1 MRFEELFEHRS
12 VFADKLK
19 ICIREAGYTK
29 VSFAKRADI
38 SRPTLDRILK
48 GELDN
53 KSTFDKHVQKIFGV
67 LKVNLDDVMYHTEVP
82 GSVQAV
88 YSANEPDDYVMSD
101 REKRQHELLQDVL
114 DICAIYY

>member
-1 MRFEELFEHRS
+1 MRFEELFDYRA

-29 VSFAKRADI
+29 VSFAQKANI
-38 SRPTLDRILK
+38 SRPTLDRILN

-67 LKVNLDDVMYHTEVP
+67 LKVSLDDVMYHVEVP
-82 GSVQAV
+82 DAVRVV

>member
-1 MRFEELFEHRS
+1 MRFEELFDYRS

-19 ICIREAGYTK
+19 LCIREAGYTK
-29 VSFAKRADI
+29 VSFAKKADI
-38 SRPTLDRILK
+38 SRPTLDRILN

-67 LKVNLDDVMYHTEVP
+67 LKVSLDEVMYHAEKP
-82 GSVQAV
+82 CPVQVV